1 MERRVQKLHDRAEK
15 LSEARKIRVSAR
27 SENYTEQKRKLQSRI
42 DALDE
47 ANDEL
52 KPLVSRLHQLKNEL
66 VLEEKPAHL
75 LVLAWNFF
83 DEIVKQLDA
92 YKQGGG
98 KFVVPVPA
106 PRVR

>member
-1 MERRVQKLHDRAEK
+1 MTGVQTCALPISYGAAAKGVVLTNYCGIGTDLLPWVADRSPYKQGKLMPGKHFPVVPAER
-15 LSEARKIRVSAR
+15 
-27 SENYTEQKRKLQSRI
+27 
-42 DALDE
+42 
-47 ANDEL
+47 
-52 KPLVSRLHQLKNEL
+52 

-106 PRVR
+106 PKVR